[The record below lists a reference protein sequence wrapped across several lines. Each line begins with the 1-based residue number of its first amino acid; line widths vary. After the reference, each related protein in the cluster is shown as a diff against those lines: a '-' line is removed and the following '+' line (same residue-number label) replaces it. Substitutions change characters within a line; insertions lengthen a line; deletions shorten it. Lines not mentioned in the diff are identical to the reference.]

1 MKQDEELIIANLGDS
16 RAILGTMSN
25 DAPKV
30 VQLTTDLKPSL
41 PSKLLALLLLLFLFS
56 LIFSFLFD
64 FLVARNAR
72 QKLKKK
78 KKMIIMLEGGE
89 KEKVVFINF
98 QSVECSQSIWSNLLC
113 MLSQFLCLLC
123 MLSLRRKSL
132 KVGNIL
138 FSNLVVMEAL
148 SIVIFLLHITEQ
160 KNTTK
165 EEMRDCYSLIFFS
178 HQTNRD

>member
-78 KKMIIMLEGGE
+78 NDNYI
-89 KEKVVFINF
+89 
-98 QSVECSQSIWSNLLC
+98 
-113 MLSQFLCLLC
+113 
-123 MLSLRRKSL
+123 RRGKGKSCF
-132 KVGNIL
+132 N
-138 FSNLVVMEAL
+138 
-148 SIVIFLLHITEQ
+148 
-160 KNTTK
+160 
-165 EEMRDCYSLIFFS
+165 
-178 HQTNRD
+178 